1 MYRDTYIKLA
11 LIELLKDPY
20 IANYIYRILEKDE
33 VDISFKRH
41 KKKTEMFRED
51 IQILYPGFMRTAI
64 FENVRFNGDDDLEP
78 GYSFYKI
85 NPLIPCGYLMNYDKN
100 VPERFPICHY
110 SDFNTDYNGVKIVND
125 IRKKS
130 KYLRSK
136 IILNRRNE
144 YANLELQEERPISL
158 WYDFETKIFSN
169 LSS

>member
-1 MYRDTYIKLA
+1 MHRDTYIKLS

-20 IANYIYRILEKDE
+20 IAKYIYDMVEKDE
-33 VDISFKRH
+33 VNISFIKHRNE
-41 KKKTEMFRED
+41 TEMVRED
-51 IQILYPGFMRTAI
+51 IQIMYPGFMRTAI

-110 SDFNTDYNGVKIVND
+110 SDFNIDYNGVKIVND

-136 IILNRRNE
+136 IIVNRRNI
-144 YANLELQEERPISL
+144 YANLELQDNRPISI

-169 LSS
+169 LN

>member
-20 IANYIYRILEKDE
+20 IAKYIYGMVEKDE
-33 VDISFKRH
+33 INISFTRH
-41 KKKTEMFRED
+41 KKKTEFFRED

-64 FENVRFNGDDDLEP
+64 FENMRFNVDDDLEP

-85 NPLIPCGYLMNYDKN
+85 YPLIPCGYLMNYDKN
-100 VPERFPICHY
+100 VPEIFPICHY

-125 IRKKS
+125 VRKKS
-130 KYLRSK
+130 KSLRSK
-136 IILNRRNE
+136 IIVNRRNV
-144 YANLELQEERPISL
+144 YANLELQSKRPISL

-169 LSS
+169 LN

>member
-1 MYRDTYIKLA
+1 MHRDKYIKLS

-20 IANYIYRILEKDE
+20 IAKYIYDMVEKDE
-33 VDISFKRH
+33 VNISFMKHRND
-41 KKKTEMFRED
+41 TEMLRED

-64 FENVRFNGDDDLEP
+64 FENMRFNVDDDLEP
-78 GYSFYKI
+78 GYSFYTI

-110 SDFNTDYNGVKIVND
+110 SDFNTDYNSVKIVND

-136 IILNRRNE
+136 IILNRRNI
-144 YANLELQEERPISL
+144 YADLELQDNRPISI

-169 LSS
+169 LN

>member
-1 MYRDTYIKLA
+1 
-11 LIELLKDPY
+11 
-20 IANYIYRILEKDE
+20 
-33 VDISFKRH
+33 
-41 KKKTEMFRED
+41 
-51 IQILYPGFMRTAI
+51 MRTAI
-64 FENVRFNGDDDLEP
+64 FENMRFNIDDDLEP

-85 NPLIPCGYLMNYDKN
+85 NPLMPCGYLMNYDKN

-169 LSS
+169 LS

>member
-1 MYRDTYIKLA
+1 MYRDTYIKLF

-20 IANYIYRILEKDE
+20 IAKYIYDMVEKDE
-33 VDISFKRH
+33 VNISFKRH

-110 SDFNTDYNGVKIVND
+110 SDFNTDYNSVKIVND
-125 IRKKS
+125 SRKKS

-158 WYDFETKIFSN
+158 WYYFETKIFSN

>member
-1 MYRDTYIKLA
+1 MHRDKYIKLS

-20 IANYIYRILEKDE
+20 IAKYIYDMVEKDE
-33 VDISFKRH
+33 VNISSMKHRNE
-41 KKKTEMFRED
+41 TEMLRED

-64 FENVRFNGDDDLEP
+64 FENMRFNVDDDLEP
-78 GYSFYKI
+78 GYSFYTI

-110 SDFNTDYNGVKIVND
+110 SDFNTDYNSVKIVND

-136 IILNRRNE
+136 IILNGRNI
-144 YANLELQEERPISL
+144 YANLELQDNRPISI

-169 LSS
+169 LN

>member
-20 IANYIYRILEKDE
+20 LANYIYSILEEDE
-33 VDISFKRH
+33 INISCIKH
-41 KKKTEMFRED
+41 KKKTEMVRED
-51 IQILYPGFMRTAI
+51 IQIMYPGFMRTAI
-64 FENVRFNGDDDLEP
+64 FENMRFNEDDDLEP
-78 GYSFYKI
+78 GYSFYTI

-125 IRKKS
+125 VRKKS
-130 KYLRSK
+130 KTLRSQ

-144 YANLELQEERPISL
+144 YANLELQDKRPISL

-169 LSS
+169 LS

>member
-1 MYRDTYIKLA
+1 MYRDT
-11 LIELLKDPY
+11 LILLVLKEIFKDPY
-20 IANYIYRILEKDE
+20 LVNYIHDIVEGDE
-33 VDISFKRH
+33 VNISFTRH
-41 KKKTEMFRED
+41 KKKTEMVRED

-64 FENVRFNGDDDLEP
+64 FENMRFNIDDDLEP

-125 IRKKS
+125 VRKKS

-144 YANLELQEERPISL
+144 YANLELQQERPISL
-158 WYDFETKIFSN
+158 WYDYETKIFSN
-169 LSS
+169 LS

>member
-1 MYRDTYIKLA
+1 MHRDKYIKLS

-20 IANYIYRILEKDE
+20 IAKYIYDMVEKDE
-33 VDISFKRH
+33 VNISFMKHRNE
-41 KKKTEMFRED
+41 TEMLRED

-64 FENVRFNGDDDLEP
+64 FENMRFNVDDDLEP
-78 GYSFYKI
+78 GYSFYTI

-110 SDFNTDYNGVKIVND
+110 SDFNTDYNSVKIVND

-136 IILNRRNE
+136 IILNGRNI
-144 YANLELQEERPISL
+144 YANLELQDNRPISI

-169 LSS
+169 LN